1 MNKNNFKILVVVV
14 SVFVFISAGV
24 TFYLFKK
31 NNINTGI
38 LFNATKVEIMSD
50 DEMDSLGLY
59 HLGVYEVVS
68 RDQSGKITDYKLSK
82 LKDEKSINVEFM
94 TDEEK
99 AAKNLSTY
107 YKIQVLD
114 RDKEG
119 NAIAYKI
126 IEKESDVLN
135 RY

>member
-1 MNKNNFKILVVVV
+1 MNKNNLKILIIIIF
-14 SVFVFISAGV
+14 VFVLAAI
-24 TFYLFKK
+24 TFYVFKK
-31 NNINTGI
+31 NNTNTGI
-38 LFNATKVEIMSD
+38 VFNANKVEIMSD
-50 DEMDSLGLY
+50 DEINSLGIY

-68 RDQSGKITDYKLSK
+68 RDQSGKITNYKLSE
-82 LKDEKSINVEFM
+82 LKDEKPIDVEFM

-126 IEKESDVLN
+126 IGKESDVLN